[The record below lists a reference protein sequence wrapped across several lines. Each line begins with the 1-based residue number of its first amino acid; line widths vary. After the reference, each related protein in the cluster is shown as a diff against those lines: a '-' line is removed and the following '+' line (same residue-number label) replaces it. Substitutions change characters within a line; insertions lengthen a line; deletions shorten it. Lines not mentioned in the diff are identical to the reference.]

1 MNKKVLI
8 GILVVVVGISAIG
21 LTYFT
26 SRGSQPKEYLLTV
39 SNGAIYRISADGKEI
54 KELGESMDG
63 EVQVYS
69 FSPDGKK
76 ILFSYRP
83 FYKFQ
88 ATSLWIMDSDGS
100 NREKL
105 IDTIDDGFADA
116 YFSKDGQKILFRTAI
131 NKNIESSETSLTI
144 YSLWMMNLDGSNR
157 KKLIDGTNESAEGVS
172 FSPDGRKILL
182 LINETAP
189 TKTLQKIESLDS
201 YSFWIMDSYGNNKKN
216 LGVTAKG
223 YIWNI
228 SFSSN
233 GEEILFIAAN
243 SEGKSLWIMDSDGN
257 NNKKIAGD
265 ANTEVYEARFSPDG
279 SKVYFVTEETKPEPG
294 YSSWYLWVE
303 NIEGTGKKN
312 LTEDINENSIYF
324 SISSDGNRIAFLVAS
339 SSDERSLWIMNP
351 DGTDK
356 KNLMGETRGIW
367 ISDSSFSPTGKE
379 ILLHDSSTW
388 IVNLD
393 DRRKVDLNKAAGM
406 DLSPGYTMW
415 FPQKLE

>member
-8 GILVVVVGISAIG
+8 GILVVVGISAIG
-21 LTYFT
+21 LTYFLL
-26 SRGSQPKEYLLTV
+26 RANQPKEYLLTV

-54 KELGESMDG
+54 KELGEGMDG

-83 FYKFQ
+83 FSKFR

-105 IDTIDDGFADA
+105 IDAIDDGFEDA
-116 YFSKDGQKILFRTAI
+116 YFSKDGQKILFRTVI

-144 YSLWMMNLDGSNR
+144 YSLWIMNLDGSNR
-157 KKLIDGTNESAEGVS
+157 KKLIDGTNGSVESVA

-182 LINETAP
+182 LINDTAP
-189 TKTLQKIESLDS
+189 TKTLQKIQDLDS
-201 YSFWIMDSYGNNKKN
+201 YSFLIMDAYGNNKKN
-216 LGVTAKG
+216 LGVTVKG
-223 YIWNI
+223 YIWDI
-228 SFSSN
+228 SFSPD
-233 GEEILFIAAN
+233 GEEILFIAVN
-243 SEGKSLWIMDSDGN
+243 SEGKSLCIMDLYGN
-257 NNKKIAGD
+257 NKKKIAGG

-279 SKVYFVTEETKPEPG
+279 SKIYFVTEENKPEPG

-303 NIEGTGKKN
+303 NIDGTDKKN
-312 LTEDINENSIYF
+312 ITEDINKNSIYF
-324 SISSDGNRIAFLVAS
+324 SISPDGSKIAFVVAS
-339 SSDERSLWIMNP
+339 SSDEYSLWIMNS

-367 ISDSSFSPTGKE
+367 ISDSSFSPTGKK
-379 ILLHDSSTW
+379 ILLHDSSLW
-388 IVNLD
+388 VVNLNGSK
-393 DRRKVDLNKAAGM
+393 KVRLYYVVSSKIGIDNKNEN
-406 DLSPGYTMW
+406 Y
-415 FPQKLE
+415 FCN